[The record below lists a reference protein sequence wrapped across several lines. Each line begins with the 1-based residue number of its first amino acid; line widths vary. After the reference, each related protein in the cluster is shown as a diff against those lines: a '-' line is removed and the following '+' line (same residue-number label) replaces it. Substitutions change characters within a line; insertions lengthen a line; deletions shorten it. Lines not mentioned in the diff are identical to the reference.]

1 MMKIAVPVASGRFSE
16 HFGGAEG
23 FALFTADETSRAITG
38 REMVA
43 APPHERGAFP
53 VWLRS
58 RGATAVLAAG
68 MGPRASQML
77 AAYGIEVVLGVNG
90 DDPETLVE
98 AYLEGRLA
106 GGESSCEGGFHDCG
120 EHHHES

>member
-1 MMKIAVPVASGRFSE
+1 MMKIAVPVVSGRFST

-23 FALFTADETSRAITG
+23 FALFTADETSRAITA
-38 REMVA
+38 REVVT

-58 RGATAVLAAG
+58 CGATAVLAGG
-68 MGPRASQML
+68 MGPRATQML
-77 AAYGIEVVLGVNG
+77 AAYGIEVVLGVDG
-90 DDPETLVE
+90 EDPESL
-98 AYLEGRLA
+98 ARAFLEGRLV

-120 EHHHES
+120 EHDH